1 MKQAVVAGRTAGL
14 RPAERRR
21 LDQICHRRHPVDAV
35 ADLLTLQRLA
45 AEAEQLEEPLTLV
58 VDGRGL
64 CRLLWIGDL
73 EASGRLLEKLP
84 GSSRRQGSDLR
95 LITCAGSSRQPPL
108 RPGAREAVVGLD
120 LAPRLWLRFPTRA
133 STGGRWPAALL
144 TPQPTGEEAWQE
156 ERQGD
161 LRDLCDEDPNGL
173 SEAAGPSPAG
183 GATIGSAREAGA
195 TTPAGSERVLLL
207 VLTSGD
213 AGRDG
218 RRLAELEGLVRSAGG
233 QPVGIVGQRRSSGGA
248 PAMWGEGKLRE
259 AALDARRLGA
269 SLVVTDRELTPG
281 QARNLER
288 IVDLPVSDR
297 SELILDI
304 FAQRAASAA
313 GRLQV
318 ELAQLRYRLP
328 RLSGRGLSLS
338 RQGGGIGTRG
348 PGETQLEKDRRA
360 IARRIERLQRDV
372 RELGEHRARL
382 RQGRH
387 GQRRLALVGYTNAG
401 KSSLLNA
408 LSGARGGEGVLA
420 ENRLFATLDPTTR
433 RVRLGEPNHE
443 FAPADPQ
450 LEAAAGLW
458 PHNSPGE
465 SAGEHDG
472 QEIPLLLTDTVG
484 FIEDLPPQLVEA
496 FRSTLE
502 ETLEADGLLLVVDLS
517 DPAWPEQLTSVN
529 ALLDRLGASLPRLV
543 IGNQIDRCPAG
554 ELDRAQ
560 ALVPGMRFIS
570 ATADLGLMNLR
581 RHLRHW
587 PASGVEQAGV
597 PSTRSPGGPPAND
610 GADPVPTSNS

>member
-1 MKQAVVAGRTAGL
+1 
-14 RPAERRR
+14 
-21 LDQICHRRHPVDAV
+21 
-35 ADLLTLQRLA
+35 
-45 AEAEQLEEPLTLV
+45 
-58 VDGRGL
+58 
-64 CRLLWIGDL
+64 
-73 EASGRLLEKLP
+73 
-84 GSSRRQGSDLR
+84 
-95 LITCAGSSRQPPL
+95 
-108 RPGAREAVVGLD
+108 
-120 LAPRLWLRFPTRA
+120 
-133 STGGRWPAALL
+133 
-144 TPQPTGEEAWQE
+144 
-156 ERQGD
+156 
-161 LRDLCDEDPNGL
+161 
-173 SEAAGPSPAG
+173 
-183 GATIGSAREAGA
+183 
-195 TTPAGSERVLLL
+195 VLLL
-207 VLTSGD
+207 VLISGV

-233 QPVGIVGQRRSSGGA
+233 EPVGVVGQRRSSGAA
-248 PAMWGEGKLRE
+248 PTLWGEGKLRE
-259 AALDARRLGA
+259 AALEARRLGA
-269 SLVVTDRELTPG
+269 SLMVTDRELTPV

-382 RQGRH
+382 RQGRR

-408 LSGARGGEGVLA
+408 LSGARAGEGVLA

-433 RVRLGEPNHE
+433 RVRLGGPNDGSLPAANDPDAGAAREPR
-443 FAPADPQ
+443 
-450 LEAAAGLW
+450 
-458 PHNSPGE
+458 PHGFGDEE
-465 SAGEHDG
+465 SVPEL
-472 QEIPLLLTDTVG
+472 PLLLTDTVG

-502 ETLEADGLLLVVDLS
+502 EALEADGLLLVVDLS
-517 DPAWPEQLTSVN
+517 DPAWPEQLASVN
-529 ALLDRLGASLPRLV
+529 GLLDRLGATPPRLV

-560 ALVPGMRFIS
+560 ALVPGMLFIS
-570 ATADLGLMNLR
+570 ATADLGLQNLR
-581 RHLRHW
+581 RHLSHW
-587 PASGVEQAGV
+587 PASGVDPAALADRGPDGSAAGR
-597 PSTRSPGGPPAND
+597 PRG
-610 GADPVPTSNS
+610 PVPTSKG